1 MVKSCITHKER
12 QMINKQ
18 KNDERVE
25 LLRKIG
31 DKYQLSDIGTNVDDF
46 KKTNAEYHAHI
57 LMVGGFSAGKSAL
70 LNKYIGKSILNESQ
84 SPETAFASE
93 LKFSENER
101 VLAVLK
107 DGNIE
112 EVVDVNSLS
121 SESEKISNLVYYV
134 DSENI
139 KLHADYT
146 MVDTPGFDSGLERH
160 NQALMQYIGKGTA
173 YILVVDCEKGTVSES
188 TLNFLNEIINYST
201 DIAVVI
207 TKCDKKIPS
216 EVEKIREYISNLLL
230 ANTGMELPV
239 ITTSIFDEE
248 VVEKLNKL
256 VVGFDAQYLY
266 DKNIT
271 SQVDYIKELLIKSLT
286 VIQSSASCDTKTIEE
301 EIARREEAKS
311 VLLKNIE
318 TKRRKIRSDVRNT
331 MKSTIIADVENA
343 LESRVNIL
351 ARVVIASPTMLQQ
364 RIVEI
369 VRPILIRH
377 IEEYTEI
384 SAVSFVNDLNVS
396 SLDNFGEDINL
407 EETLTN
413 IYEKIKDMTDRKM
426 IKMLNLEKVGVLPD
440 AESKMGLGSKVDV
453 ESKTGSGNTIYR
465 SITSALAITTSAITP
480 MIELLI
486 VFLPD
491 IINLVRWLCSES
503 QEEKA
508 ANAIRTEVIPEVIS
522 KLNDELDAPL
532 QDIESQM
539 IEGVVVTIQELI
551 DTENKALE
559 VAKTQLNNELEKHSN
574 FLNDIKEDIEF
585 VKGV

>member
-101 VLAVLK
+101 ILEVLN

-112 EVVDVNSLS
+112 EVTDINSLS

-173 YILVVDCEKGTVSES
+173 YILVVDCERGTVSES
-188 TLNFLNEIINYST
+188 ALNFLNEVINYST

-216 EVEKIREYISNLLL
+216 EVEKIRDHISNMLL
-230 ANTGMELPV
+230 ANTGMKLPV

-248 VVEKLNKL
+248 VVEKLNTL

-286 VIQSSASCDTKTIEE
+286 VIQSNASCDTKTIEE
-301 EIARREEAKS
+301 EIARREEAKA

-331 MKSTIIADVENA
+331 MKSTIIDEVENA
-343 LESRVNIL
+343 LENQANTL
-351 ARVVIASPTMLQQ
+351 ARVLVASPARLEQ
-364 RIVEI
+364 RIVEV

-384 SAVSFVNDLNVS
+384 STVSFVEGLNIS
-396 SLDNFGEDINL
+396 SFDNLGEDINL

-426 IKMLNLEKVGVLPD
+426 IKMPDVEKVGIVPD
-440 AESKMGLGSKVDV
+440 VEGKMGLGSKTDA
-453 ESKTGSGNTIYR
+453 ERKMGLGNTIYR
-465 SITSALAITTSAITP
+465 SVTSALAITTSAIAP

-491 IINLVRWLCSES
+491 IINLVRWVFSES
-503 QEEKA
+503 KEKKA
-508 ANAIRTEVIPEVIS
+508 VNAIRTEVIPEVIS

-532 QDIESQM
+532 QEIESQM
-539 IEGVVVTIQELI
+539 IDGVVATIQELI

-559 VAKTQLNNELEKHSN
+559 VAKMQLNNELKKHSN
-574 FLNDIKEDIEF
+574 FLNDIQEDVEF

>member
-12 QMINKQ
+12 KMINKQ

-46 KKTNAEYHAHI
+46 KVTNAEYHAHI

-101 VLAVLK
+101 ILAVLN

-112 EVVDVNSLS
+112 EVADVNSLS

-160 NQALMQYIGKGTA
+160 NQALMQYISKGTA
-173 YILVVDCEKGTVSES
+173 YILVVDCERGTVSES
-188 TLNFLNEIINYST
+188 ALNFLNEVINYST

-271 SQVDYIKELLIKSLT
+271 SQVDYTKELLVKSLA

-301 EIARREEAKS
+301 EIAKREEAKN

-318 TKRRKIRSDVRNT
+318 EKRRKIRSDVRNT
-331 MKSTIIADVENA
+331 MKSTIIADVSST
-343 LESRVNIL
+343 LESQVNAL
-351 ARVVIASPTMLQQ
+351 ARVAVTSPDMLQQ
-364 RIVEI
+364 RLVEI

-384 SAVSFVNDLNVS
+384 STASFVKGLNVS
-396 SLDNFGEDINL
+396 SLENLGEDINL
-407 EETLTN
+407 GETLTN

-426 IKMLNLEKVGVLPD
+426 IKLPNLGKVGNLADVG
-440 AESKMGLGSKVDV
+440 SKTSLGS
-453 ESKTGSGNTIYR
+453 TLYR
-465 SITSALAITTSAITP
+465 SVTSALAITTSAIAP
-480 MIELLI
+480 IFELLI

-491 IINLVRWLCSES
+491 IINLVRGLFSES
-503 QEEKA
+503 KEDKA
-508 ANAIRTEVIPEVIS
+508 ANAIRKDVIPQVIS
-522 KLNDELDAPL
+522 KLNNELDAPL
-532 QDIESQM
+532 QEVESQM
-539 IEGVVVTIQELI
+539 IEGVVATIQELI

-559 VAKTQLNNELEKHSN
+559 VAKTQLSNELEKHSH
-574 FLNDIKEDIEF
+574 FLNGIQEDINF

>member
-1 MVKSCITHKER
+1 
-12 QMINKQ
+12 MINKQ

-46 KKTNAEYHAHI
+46 KATNAEYHAHI

-70 LNKYIGKSILNESQ
+70 LNKYIGKSVLNESQ

-101 VLAVLK
+101 ILAVLN

-112 EVVDVNSLS
+112 EVADANSLS

-139 KLHADYT
+139 KLHTDYT

-173 YILVVDCEKGTVSES
+173 YILVVDCERGTVSES
-188 TLNFLNEIINYST
+188 ALNFLNEVINYST

-286 VIQSSASCDTKTIEE
+286 VIQSSASCDTKMIEE
-301 EIARREEAKS
+301 EIARREEAKN

-318 TKRRKIRSDVRNT
+318 EKRRKIRSDVRNT
-331 MKSTIIADVENA
+331 MKSTIIADVSST
-343 LESRVNIL
+343 LESQVNAL
-351 ARVVIASPTMLQQ
+351 ARVAMTSPDMLQQ
-364 RIVEI
+364 RLVEI

-384 SAVSFVNDLNVS
+384 STASFVKGLNVS
-396 SLDNFGEDINL
+396 SLENLGEDINL
-407 EETLTN
+407 GETLTN

-426 IKMLNLEKVGVLPD
+426 LKIPSLGNVGNVAD
-440 AESKMGLGSKVDV
+440 VGSKTGLGS
-453 ESKTGSGNTIYR
+453 TLYR
-465 SITSALAITTSAITP
+465 SVTSALAITTSAIAP
-480 MIELLI
+480 IFELLI

-491 IINLVRWLCSES
+491 IINLVRGLFSES
-503 QEEKA
+503 KEDKA
-508 ANAIRTEVIPEVIS
+508 ANAIRKDVIPQIVS
-522 KLNDELDAPL
+522 KLNNELDTPL
-532 QDIESQM
+532 QEVESQM
-539 IEGVVVTIQELI
+539 IEGVVTTIQELI

-559 VAKTQLNNELEKHSN
+559 VAKSQLNDELEKHSH
-574 FLNDIKEDIEF
+574 FLSGIQDDTDF
-585 VKGV
+585 VKEV

>member
-1 MVKSCITHKER
+1 
-12 QMINKQ
+12 MINKQ

-46 KKTNAEYHAHI
+46 KVTNAEYHAHI

-112 EVVDVNSLS
+112 EVTDVNSLS
-121 SESEKISNLVYYV
+121 SESENISNLVYYV

-188 TLNFLNEIINYST
+188 ALNFLNEIINYST

-216 EVEKIREYISNLLL
+216 EVEKIRDYISNLLL

-301 EIARREEAKS
+301 EIARREEAKE

-331 MKSTIIADVENA
+331 MKSTIIADVA
-343 LESRVNIL
+343 TTLESQADAL
-351 ARVVIASPTMLQQ
+351 ARVAMTSPDMLQQ
-364 RIVEI
+364 RLVEI

-384 SAVSFVNDLNVS
+384 SAASFVKGLNVS
-396 SLDNFGEDINL
+396 SLENLGEDINL
-407 EETLTN
+407 GETLTN
-413 IYEKIKDMTDRKM
+413 IYEKIKDMIDRKM
-426 IKMLNLEKVGVLPD
+426 IKLPNLGKVGNLADVG
-440 AESKMGLGSKVDV
+440 SKTGLGS
-453 ESKTGSGNTIYR
+453 TLYR
-465 SITSALAITTSAITP
+465 SVTSALAITTSAIAP
-480 MIELLI
+480 IFELLI

-491 IINLVRWLCSES
+491 IINLVRGLFSES
-503 QEEKA
+503 KEDKA
-508 ANAIRTEVIPEVIS
+508 ANAIRKDVIPQVVS
-522 KLNDELDAPL
+522 KLNTELDAPL
-532 QDIESQM
+532 QEVEAQM
-539 IEGVVVTIQELI
+539 IDGVVATIQELI

-559 VAKTQLNNELEKHSN
+559 VAKAQLNNELEKHSH
-574 FLNDIKEDIEF
+574 FLKGIQEDIDF
-585 VKGV
+585 VKGI

>member
-1 MVKSCITHKER
+1 
-12 QMINKQ
+12 MINKQ

-70 LNKYIGKSILNESQ
+70 LNKYIGKSVLNESQ

-101 VLAVLK
+101 ILAVLN

-112 EVVDVNSLS
+112 EVADVNSLS

-134 DSENI
+134 DSENV

-173 YILVVDCEKGTVSES
+173 YILVVDCERGTVSES
-188 TLNFLNEIINYST
+188 ALNFLNEVINYST

-216 EVEKIREYISNLLL
+216 EVEKIRDYISNLLL

-271 SQVDYIKELLIKSLT
+271 SQVDYIKELLVKSLT

-301 EIARREEAKS
+301 EIAKREEAKN

-318 TKRRKIRSDVRNT
+318 EKRRKIRSDVRNT
-331 MKSTIIADVENA
+331 MKSTIIADVSSTLESQVNA
-343 LESRVNIL
+343 LTRVAL
-351 ARVVIASPTMLQQ
+351 TSPDMLQQ
-364 RIVEI
+364 RLVEI

-384 SAVSFVNDLNVS
+384 STASFVNGLNIS
-396 SLDNFGEDINL
+396 SLDNLGEDINL
-407 EETLTN
+407 GETLTN

-426 IKMLNLEKVGVLPD
+426 IKLPNLEKVGSLADVG
-440 AESKMGLGSKVDV
+440 SKTGLGS
-453 ESKTGSGNTIYR
+453 TLYR
-465 SITSALAITTSAITP
+465 SVTSALAITTSAVAPIF
-480 MIELLI
+480 ELLI

-491 IINLVRWLCSES
+491 IINLVRGLFSES
-503 QEEKA
+503 KEDKA
-508 ANAIRTEVIPEVIS
+508 ANAIRKDVIPQVIF
-522 KLNDELDAPL
+522 KLNNELDAPL
-532 QDIESQM
+532 QEVESQM
-539 IEGVVVTIQELI
+539 IEGVVATIQELI

-559 VAKTQLNNELEKHSN
+559 VAKMQLNNELEKHSH
-574 FLNDIKEDIEF
+574 FLNGIQEDIDF

>member
-12 QMINKQ
+12 KMINKQ

-101 VLAVLK
+101 ILEVLN

-112 EVVDVNSLS
+112 EITDVNSLS
-121 SESEKISNLVYYV
+121 SESENISNLVYYV

-188 TLNFLNEIINYST
+188 ALNFLNEIINYST

-216 EVEKIREYISNLLL
+216 EVEKIRDYISNLLL

-301 EIARREEAKS
+301 EIARREEAKE

-331 MKSTIIADVENA
+331 MKSTIIADVA
-343 LESRVNIL
+343 TTLESQADAL
-351 ARVVIASPTMLQQ
+351 ARVAMTSPDMLQQ
-364 RIVEI
+364 RLVEI

-384 SAVSFVNDLNVS
+384 STASFVKGLNVS
-396 SLDNFGEDINL
+396 SLENLGEDINL
-407 EETLTN
+407 GETLTN
-413 IYEKIKDMTDRKM
+413 IYEKIKDMVDRKM
-426 IKMLNLEKVGVLPD
+426 IKLPNLGKVGNLADVG
-440 AESKMGLGSKVDV
+440 SKTGLGS
-453 ESKTGSGNTIYR
+453 TLYR
-465 SITSALAITTSAITP
+465 SVTSALAITTSAIAP
-480 MIELLI
+480 IFELLI

-491 IINLVRWLCSES
+491 IINLVRGLFSES
-503 QEEKA
+503 KEDKA
-508 ANAIRTEVIPEVIS
+508 ANAIRKDVIPQVVS
-522 KLNDELDAPL
+522 KLNTELDAPL
-532 QDIESQM
+532 QEVEAQM
-539 IEGVVVTIQELI
+539 IDGVVATIQELI

-559 VAKTQLNNELEKHSN
+559 VAKAQLNNELEKHSH
-574 FLNDIKEDIEF
+574 FLKGIQEDIDF
-585 VKGV
+585 VKGI

>member
-1 MVKSCITHKER
+1 
-12 QMINKQ
+12 MINKQ

-46 KKTNAEYHAHI
+46 KATNAEYHAHI

-70 LNKYIGKSILNESQ
+70 LNKYIGKSVLNESQ

-101 VLAVLK
+101 ILAVLN

-112 EVVDVNSLS
+112 EVADANSLS

-139 KLHADYT
+139 KLHTDYT

-160 NQALMQYIGKGTA
+160 NQALMQYIGKGTV
-173 YILVVDCEKGTVSES
+173 YILVVDCERGTVSES
-188 TLNFLNEIINYST
+188 ALNFLNEVINYST

-286 VIQSSASCDTKTIEE
+286 VIQSSASCDTKMIEE
-301 EIARREEAKS
+301 EIARREEAKN

-318 TKRRKIRSDVRNT
+318 EKRRKIRSDVRNT
-331 MKSTIIADVENA
+331 MKSTIIADVSST
-343 LESRVNIL
+343 LESQVNAL
-351 ARVVIASPTMLQQ
+351 ARVAMTSPDMLQQ
-364 RIVEI
+364 RLVEI

-384 SAVSFVNDLNVS
+384 STASFVKGLNVS
-396 SLDNFGEDINL
+396 SLENLGEDINL
-407 EETLTN
+407 GETLTN

-426 IKMLNLEKVGVLPD
+426 LKIPSLGNVGNVGNLANVG
-440 AESKMGLGSKVDV
+440 SKTGLGS
-453 ESKTGSGNTIYR
+453 TLYR
-465 SITSALAITTSAITP
+465 SVTSALAITTSAIAP
-480 MIELLI
+480 IFELLI

-491 IINLVRWLCSES
+491 IINLVRGLFSES
-503 QEEKA
+503 KEDKA
-508 ANAIRTEVIPEVIS
+508 ANAIRKDVIPQVVS
-522 KLNDELDAPL
+522 KLNNELDAPL
-532 QDIESQM
+532 QEVESQM
-539 IEGVVVTIQELI
+539 IEGVVTTIQELI

-559 VAKTQLNNELEKHSN
+559 VAKSQLNDKLEKHGH
-574 FLNDIKEDIEF
+574 FLSGIQDDIDF
-585 VKGV
+585 VKEV

>member
-1 MVKSCITHKER
+1 
-12 QMINKQ
+12 MINKQ

-112 EVVDVNSLS
+112 EVTDVNSLS

-160 NQALMQYIGKGTA
+160 NQALMQYISKGTA
-173 YILVVDCEKGTVSES
+173 YILVVDCERGTVSES
-188 TLNFLNEIINYST
+188 ALNFLNEVINYST

-271 SQVDYIKELLIKSLT
+271 SQVDYTKELLVKSLA

-301 EIARREEAKS
+301 EIAKREEAKN

-318 TKRRKIRSDVRNT
+318 EKRRKIRSDVRNT
-331 MKSTIIADVENA
+331 MKSTIIADVSST
-343 LESRVNIL
+343 LESQVNAL
-351 ARVVIASPTMLQQ
+351 ARVAVTSPDMLQQ
-364 RIVEI
+364 RLVEI

-384 SAVSFVNDLNVS
+384 STASFVKGLNVS
-396 SLDNFGEDINL
+396 SLENLGEDINL
-407 EETLTN
+407 GETLTN

-426 IKMLNLEKVGVLPD
+426 IKLPNLGKVGNLADVG
-440 AESKMGLGSKVDV
+440 SKTGLGS
-453 ESKTGSGNTIYR
+453 TLYR
-465 SITSALAITTSAITP
+465 SVTSALAITTSAIAP
-480 MIELLI
+480 IFELLI

-491 IINLVRWLCSES
+491 IINLVRGLFSES
-503 QEEKA
+503 KEDKA
-508 ANAIRTEVIPEVIS
+508 ANAIRKDVIPQVIS
-522 KLNDELDAPL
+522 KLNNELDAPL
-532 QDIESQM
+532 QEVESQM
-539 IEGVVVTIQELI
+539 IEGVVATIQELI

-559 VAKTQLNNELEKHSN
+559 VAKTQLSNELEKHSH
-574 FLNDIKEDIEF
+574 FLNGIQEDINF

>member
-1 MVKSCITHKER
+1 MVKSCITHKEKK
-12 QMINKQ
+12 MINKQ

-46 KKTNAEYHAHI
+46 KVTNAEYHAHI

-112 EVVDVNSLS
+112 EVTDVNSLS
-121 SESEKISNLVYYV
+121 SESENISNLVYYV

-188 TLNFLNEIINYST
+188 ALNFLNEIINYST

-216 EVEKIREYISNLLL
+216 EVEKIRDYISNLLL

-301 EIARREEAKS
+301 EIARREEAKE

-331 MKSTIIADVENA
+331 MKSTIIADVA
-343 LESRVNIL
+343 TTLESQADAL
-351 ARVVIASPTMLQQ
+351 ARVAMTSPDMLQQ
-364 RIVEI
+364 RLVEI

-384 SAVSFVNDLNVS
+384 SAASFVKGLNVS
-396 SLDNFGEDINL
+396 SLENLGEDINL
-407 EETLTN
+407 GETLTN
-413 IYEKIKDMTDRKM
+413 IYEKIKDMTARKM
-426 IKMLNLEKVGVLPD
+426 IKLPNLGKVGSL
-440 AESKMGLGSKVDV
+440 AEVGSKTGLGS
-453 ESKTGSGNTIYR
+453 TLYR
-465 SITSALAITTSAITP
+465 SVTSALAITTSAIAP
-480 MIELLI
+480 IIELLI

-491 IINLVRWLCSES
+491 IINLARWLFSES
-503 QEEKA
+503 KEDKA
-508 ANAIRTEVIPEVIS
+508 ANAIRKDVIPQVVSE
-522 KLNDELDAPL
+522 LNKELDTPL
-532 QDIESQM
+532 QEVESQM
-539 IEGVVVTIQELI
+539 IDGVVATIQELI

-559 VAKTQLNNELEKHSN
+559 VAKMQLNNELEKHSH
-574 FLNDIKEDIEF
+574 FLNGIQEDIDF
-585 VKGV
+585 VKEV

>member
-1 MVKSCITHKER
+1 MVKSCITHKEKK
-12 QMINKQ
+12 MINKQ

-46 KKTNAEYHAHI
+46 KATNAEYHAHI

-101 VLAVLK
+101 ILAVLN

-112 EVVDVNSLS
+112 EVADANSLS
-121 SESEKISNLVYYV
+121 SESEKICNLVYYI

-173 YILVVDCEKGTVSES
+173 YILVVDCERGTVSES
-188 TLNFLNEIINYST
+188 ALNFLNEVINYST

-216 EVEKIREYISNLLL
+216 EVEKIRDYISNLLL

-248 VVEKLNKL
+248 VVEKLNTL

-301 EIARREEAKS
+301 EIVRREEAKS

-318 TKRRKIRSDVRNT
+318 EKRRKIRSDVRNT
-331 MKSTIIADVENA
+331 MKSTIIADVTST
-343 LESRVNIL
+343 LESQVNAL
-351 ARVVIASPTMLQQ
+351 ARVAITSPDMLQQ
-364 RIVEI
+364 RLVEI

-384 SAVSFVNDLNVS
+384 STASFVKGLNVS
-396 SLDNFGEDINL
+396 SLENLGEDINL
-407 EETLTN
+407 GETLAN

-426 IKMLNLEKVGVLPD
+426 IKMPNVEKVGIVPD
-440 AESKMGLGSKVDV
+440 VESKMGLERKADV
-453 ESKTGSGNTIYR
+453 ESKLGLGNTLYR
-465 SITSALAITTSAITP
+465 SVTSALAITTSAIAP

-491 IINLVRWLCSES
+491 IINLARWLFSES
-503 QEEKA
+503 KEEKA
-508 ANAIRTEVIPEVIS
+508 ANAIRIEVIPEVVS
-522 KLNDELDAPL
+522 KLNNELDAPL
-532 QDIESQM
+532 QEVESQM
-539 IEGVVVTIQELI
+539 IDGVVATIQELI

-559 VAKTQLNNELEKHSN
+559 VAKTQLDSELEKHRN
-574 FLNDIKEDIEF
+574 FLSDIQKDVEF

>member
-1 MVKSCITHKER
+1 
-12 QMINKQ
+12 MINKQ

-46 KKTNAEYHAHI
+46 KVTNAEYHAHI

-101 VLAVLK
+101 ILAVLN

-112 EVVDVNSLS
+112 EVADVNSLS

-160 NQALMQYIGKGTA
+160 NQALMQYISKGTA
-173 YILVVDCEKGTVSES
+173 YILVVDCERGTVSES
-188 TLNFLNEIINYST
+188 ALNFLNEVINYST

-271 SQVDYIKELLIKSLT
+271 SQVDYTKELLVKSLA

-301 EIARREEAKS
+301 EIAKREEAKN

-318 TKRRKIRSDVRNT
+318 EKRRKIRSDVRNT
-331 MKSTIIADVENA
+331 MKSTIIADVSST
-343 LESRVNIL
+343 LESQVNAL
-351 ARVVIASPTMLQQ
+351 ARVAVTSPDMLQQ
-364 RIVEI
+364 RLVEI

-384 SAVSFVNDLNVS
+384 STASFVKGLNVS
-396 SLDNFGEDINL
+396 SLENLGEDINL
-407 EETLTN
+407 GETLTN

-426 IKMLNLEKVGVLPD
+426 IKLPNLGKVGNLADVG
-440 AESKMGLGSKVDV
+440 SKTGLGS
-453 ESKTGSGNTIYR
+453 TLYR
-465 SITSALAITTSAITP
+465 SVTSALAITTSAIAP
-480 MIELLI
+480 IFELLI

-491 IINLVRWLCSES
+491 IINLVRGLFSES
-503 QEEKA
+503 KEDKA
-508 ANAIRTEVIPEVIS
+508 ANAIRKDVIPQVIS
-522 KLNDELDAPL
+522 KLNNELDAPL
-532 QDIESQM
+532 QEVESQM
-539 IEGVVVTIQELI
+539 IEGVVATIQELI

-559 VAKTQLNNELEKHSN
+559 VAKTQLSNELEKHSH
-574 FLNDIKEDIEF
+574 FLNGIQEDINF

>member
-12 QMINKQ
+12 KMINKQ

-46 KKTNAEYHAHI
+46 KVTNAEYHAHI

-112 EVVDVNSLS
+112 EVTDVNSLS

-160 NQALMQYIGKGTA
+160 NQALMQYISKGTA
-173 YILVVDCEKGTVSES
+173 YILVVDCERGTVSES
-188 TLNFLNEIINYST
+188 ALNFLNEVINYST

-248 VVEKLNKL
+248 VVEKLNKM

-271 SQVDYIKELLIKSLT
+271 SQVDYIKELLVKSLA
-286 VIQSSASCDTKTIEE
+286 VIQSSAFCDTKIIEE
-301 EIARREEAKS
+301 EIARREEAKN

-318 TKRRKIRSDVRNT
+318 EKRRKIRSDVRNT
-331 MKSTIIADVENA
+331 MKSTIIADVSST
-343 LESRVNIL
+343 LESQVNDL
-351 ARVVIASPTMLQQ
+351 ARVAITSPDMLQQ
-364 RIVEI
+364 RLVEI

-384 SAVSFVNDLNVS
+384 STASFVKGLNVS
-396 SLDNFGEDINL
+396 SLENLGEDINL
-407 EETLTN
+407 GETLTN

-426 IKMLNLEKVGVLPD
+426 IKLPNLGKVGNLADVG
-440 AESKMGLGSKVDV
+440 SKTGLGS
-453 ESKTGSGNTIYR
+453 TLYR
-465 SITSALAITTSAITP
+465 SVTSALAITTSAIAP
-480 MIELLI
+480 IFELLI

-491 IINLVRWLCSES
+491 IINLVRGLFSES
-503 QEEKA
+503 KEDKA
-508 ANAIRTEVIPEVIS
+508 ANAIRKDVIPQVIS
-522 KLNDELDAPL
+522 KLNNELDAPL
-532 QDIESQM
+532 QEVESQM
-539 IEGVVVTIQELI
+539 IEGVVATIQELI

-559 VAKTQLNNELEKHSN
+559 VAKTQLSNELEKHSH
-574 FLNDIKEDIEF
+574 FLNGIQEDINF